1 MQESRIT
8 SSSHLQ
14 IEHFPPSETM
24 YTFGNF
30 YNLTQARIWNARL
43 KNDKVL
49 KYNLNTVGKSKKRL
63 KGEVPST
70 KENHKMCPDL
80 SCQISF
86 HTIIS
91 LKPNH

>member
-24 YTFGNF
+24 YTFGHCSNQ
-30 YNLTQARIWNARL
+30 TQARIWNARV

-49 KYNLNTVGKSKKRL
+49 KYNLNTVGKNPKEIKREGPIY
-63 KGEVPST
+63 KG
-70 KENHKMCPDL
+70 
-80 SCQISF
+80 
-86 HTIIS
+86 
-91 LKPNH
+91 KP